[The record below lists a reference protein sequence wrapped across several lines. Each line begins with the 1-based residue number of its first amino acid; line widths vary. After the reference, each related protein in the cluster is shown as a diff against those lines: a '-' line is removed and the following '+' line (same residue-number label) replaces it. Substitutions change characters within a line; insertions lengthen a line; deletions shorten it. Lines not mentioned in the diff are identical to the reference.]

1 MHCIAFAHPLTS
13 AVRVAHATA
22 LSHSIIVISMLSL
35 GLSVLFLIISAR
47 MLRYALYKAIE
58 GGELKHIMS
67 FQSVCTSLFKSLFIG
82 AKVAIGSM
90 PSLSS
95 AHTFIMQIF
104 IQPLLPSSICFSRG
118 CCLLLILHKHLLL
131 KQVLLPCSDRAAY
144 LRALLCLKR
153 LLGTV

>member
-58 GGELKHIMS
+58 GG
-67 FQSVCTSLFKSLFIG
+67 
-82 AKVAIGSM
+82 A
-90 PSLSS
+90 
-95 AHTFIMQIF
+95 
-104 IQPLLPSSICFSRG
+104 
-118 CCLLLILHKHLLL
+118 
-131 KQVLLPCSDRAAY
+131 
-144 LRALLCLKR
+144 
-153 LLGTV
+153 